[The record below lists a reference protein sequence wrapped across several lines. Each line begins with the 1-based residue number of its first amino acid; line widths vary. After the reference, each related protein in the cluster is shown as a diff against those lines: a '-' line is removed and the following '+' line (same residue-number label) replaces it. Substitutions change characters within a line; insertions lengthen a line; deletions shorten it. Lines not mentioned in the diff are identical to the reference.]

1 MEYKDYYKTL
11 GVSRDASEKDIRK
24 AFRHLARKYHPDVN
38 PNDKDAEEKF
48 KQVNEAYEVL
58 SDSDKRAR
66 YDQLGSEW
74 SRWQQRGG
82 RPEDFNWGQWGAGDS
97 GVHVHY
103 GTPEDLQDLFGD
115 SSPFSDFFQQLFGGG
130 VSGMGSRRQAEDLFG
145 GLGSASGFGTRA
157 QARPR
162 RGRDYTQPVEISLRE
177 AYEGTR
183 RVMQIGDRRL
193 EVSIPP
199 GADDG
204 TRVRISGVGEAGVGG
219 GPSGDLYL
227 TVELL
232 PNPNFERKGDD
243 LYTVATVD
251 LYTALLGGETP
262 VTLVDGSTVMLRIP
276 PGTQNGRTI
285 RLREKGMPHLNHPQQ
300 HGDLYV
306 TIEVLLPTQLTQR
319 ERELFKQLADLR
331 EGS

>member
-1 MEYKDYYKTL
+1 MEYKDYYETL
-11 GVSRDASEKDIRK
+11 GVSRDASEKDIRQ
-24 AFRHLARKYHPDVN
+24 AFRRLARKYHPDVN
-38 PNDKDAEEKF
+38 PGDKDAEENF

-58 SDSDKRAR
+58 SDADKRAR

-130 VSGMGSRRQAEDLFG
+130 GVRGGSRRQAEDLFG
-145 GLGSASGFGTRA
+145 GFGTRTQQA

-183 RVMQIGDRRL
+183 RLMQIGDRRL

-204 TRVRISGVGEAGVGG
+204 TRVRISGVGEMGTGG
-219 GPSGDLYL
+219 GVAGDLYL
-227 TVELL
+227 RVELL

-262 VTLVDGSTVMLRIP
+262 VTLVDGSTIMLQIP
-276 PGTQNGRTI
+276 PESQNGRTI
-285 RLREKGMPHLNHPQQ
+285 RLRGKGMPYLNQPQQ

-306 TIEVLLPTQLTQR
+306 TLEVLLPTQLTR
-319 ERELFKQLADLR
+319 KERELFEQLADLR
-331 EGS
+331 EGGQ

>member
-1 MEYKDYYKTL
+1 MEYKDYYKIL
-11 GVSRDASEKDIRK
+11 GVSRDASEKDIRQ
-24 AFRHLARKYHPDVN
+24 AFRRLARKYHPDVN
-38 PNDKDAEEKF
+38 PNDKEAEENF

-58 SDSDKRAR
+58 SDPDKRAR

-130 VSGMGSRRQAEDLFG
+130 MGGRTSRRRAEDLFG
-145 GLGSASGFGTRA
+145 GFGSASGFGTRA
-157 QARPR
+157 QAQPR

-183 RVMQIGDRRL
+183 RVLQIGDRRL

-204 TRVRISGVGEAGVGG
+204 TRVRISGVGEAGTGG

-251 LYTALLGGETP
+251 LYTALLGGEVP
-262 VTLVDGSTVMLRIP
+262 VTMLDGSTVMLRVP
-276 PGTQNGRTI
+276 SETQNGRTM
-285 RLREKGMPHLNHPQQ
+285 RLRGKGMPRLNQPQQ

-306 TIEVLLPTQLTQR
+306 TLEVLLPTHLTR
-319 ERELFKQLADLR
+319 EERELFEQLADLR
-331 EGS
+331 EES

>member
-1 MEYKDYYKTL
+1 MEYKDYYKIL
-11 GVSRDASEKDIRK
+11 GVSRDASEKDIRQ
-24 AFRHLARKYHPDVN
+24 AFRRLARKYHPDVN
-38 PNDKDAEEKF
+38 PNDKEAEENF
-48 KQVNEAYEVL
+48 KQINEAYEVL
-58 SDSDKRAR
+58 SDQDKRAR

-130 VSGMGSRRQAEDLFG
+130 MGGRTNRRRAEDLFG
-145 GLGSASGFGTRA
+145 GFGSASGFGTQA
-157 QARPR
+157 QSR

-177 AYEGTR
+177 AYKGTR
-183 RVMQIGDRRL
+183 RVLQIGDRRL

-204 TRVRISGVGEAGVGG
+204 TRVRISGVGEAGAGG

-232 PNPNFERKGDD
+232 PNPNFERKGED
-243 LYTVATVD
+243 LYTVATVG
-251 LYTALLGGETP
+251 LYTALLGGEAP
-262 VTLVDGSTVMLRIP
+262 VTMLDGSTVMLRVP
-276 PGTQNGRTI
+276 PETQNGRTM
-285 RLREKGMPHLNHPQQ
+285 RLRGKGMPRLNQPKQ

-306 TIEVLLPTQLTQR
+306 TLEVLLPTHLTQK
-319 ERELFKQLADLR
+319 EQELFEQLADLR
-331 EGS
+331 GES